1 MACDLE
7 YDPASSPQYYRQDGW
22 ALPGVADQSPVIV
35 EFPAQEFVLNGAR
48 KRMRSMQ
55 VKATIFPWRMHGR
68 VVAYSYHLIPVWAHR
83 VNGKWVMDAEAACT
97 FTATFIDNK
106 GDGVFRVLVPGDFT
120 PELIP
125 RWARPKK
132 TA

>member
-1 MACDLE
+1 MACEFE

-22 ALPGVADQSPVIV
+22 VLPGVADQPPYIV

-48 KRMRSMQ
+48 KRMRPML
-55 VKATIFPWRMHGR
+55 VKATILPRRMRGR
-68 VVAYSYHLIPVWAHR
+68 VAAYSYTMIPVAAHR
-83 VNGKWVMDAEAACT
+83 VNGKWVMDAEAACI

-106 GDGVFRVLVPGDFT
+106 GDGVFRVLVAGDFT

-132 TA
+132 KT